1 MSAEVSF
8 VLVAHFSSAVAPAAV
23 ASFRDE
29 AKRLGVSFEVVIV
42 DHSEEAGESARLRSV
57 APERLLAL
65 PNRGYAAG
73 VNAGIAAST
82 GDIVLVGNPD
92 ICLASG
98 ALGPLL
104 DALAGGWDIVGPQF
118 ELAGLLLP
126 PADVQT
132 PAEEVRRWLA
142 SRSRLLWRLYF
153 GRELRRWRRAWDASA
168 PLAVPTLSGALL
180 VFRREAAAKV
190 GPWDERYFL
199 YFEETDWLSR
209 ASRAGMRVA
218 LVPAARV
225 EHVWGHAADPDTHG
239 EHFMASRRRFLADKF
254 GRLGRLAARLR
265 ITRTPLRP
273 RPFPDAPETLPQGRL
288 LWLLSPTA
296 LGFPAAGLEGEAPSL
311 ARALDVV
318 AAERGRPA
326 RYLVLGVRPGTGSVV
341 GTWSVEHGRG

>member
-168 PLAVPTLSGALL
+168 PLAVSALSGALL
-180 VFRREAAAKV
+180 VFRREVVARI

-199 YFEETDWLSR
+199 YFEETDWLRR
-209 ASRAGMRVA
+209 ATSAGLRIA
-218 LVPAARV
+218 QVPAARV
-225 EHVWGHAADPDTHG
+225 EHRWGHAADPAAMSGHLLR
-239 EHFMASRRRFLADKF
+239 SRSRFLRAHF
-254 GRLGRLAARLR
+254 GLRGRMVAGMKL
-265 ITRTPLRP
+265 TRTPLRP
-273 RPFPDAPETLPQGRL
+273 RPLVEGGANLPPGEL
-288 LWLLSPTA
+288 LWLLSPTSV
-296 LGFPAAGLEGEAPSL
+296 GFPAAGFVGTASACFGAVREFYDAL
-311 ARALDVV
+311 ARPSCHLLFAVEPVSGDLLGPWSW
-318 AAERGRPA
+318 EPA
-326 RYLVLGVRPGTGSVV
+326 
-341 GTWSVEHGRG
+341 HG

>member
-1 MSAEVSF
+1 
-8 VLVAHFSSAVAPAAV
+8 
-23 ASFRDE
+23 
-29 AKRLGVSFEVVIV
+29 VSFEVVIV

-168 PLAVPTLSGALL
+168 PLAVSALSGALL
-180 VFRREAAAKV
+180 VFRREVVARI

-199 YFEETDWLSR
+199 YFEETDWLRR
-209 ASRAGMRVA
+209 ATSAGLRIA
-218 LVPAARV
+218 QVPAARV
-225 EHVWGHAADPDTHG
+225 EHRWGHAADPAAMSGHLLR
-239 EHFMASRRRFLADKF
+239 SRSRFLRAHF
-254 GRLGRLAARLR
+254 GLRGRIVAGLKL
-265 ITRTPLRP
+265 TRTPLRP
-273 RPFPDAPETLPQGRL
+273 QPLAEGDTSLPTGEL
-288 LWLLSPTA
+288 LWLLSPA
-296 LGFPAAGLEGEAPSL
+296 SVGFPAAGFVGTASACFRAVREFYDAL
-311 ARALDVV
+311 ARPSCHLLFAVEPISGDLLGPWSW
-318 AAERGRPA
+318 ER
-326 RYLVLGVRPGTGSVV
+326 V
-341 GTWSVEHGRG
+341 HG